1 MNRLEVRLS
10 FLYFV
15 FSILWIVLSDTLLLA
30 VLTSAA
36 VHSVYFG
43 MLKGMGF
50 VCVTTMLL
58 YWLMRHELARR
69 EAVETALSQQSLL
82 ATFEQSAV
90 GIAHVTPEGYLRH
103 VNPTFARTLGY
114 TRQELRGMHFSELTH
129 PDDIAPDMEAFQQ
142 LAEGETDSI
151 KRIKRYIRKDGQYV
165 WATLTASS
173 VFDQNGGLDYAIAV
187 IKDISEMKWL
197 EDELRQERDRIQ
209 TYLDLVAVILLVI
222 DTDGCIQ
229 RINQR
234 GCQILGYSEAELL
247 GREWFDFIPERDRS
261 DLRQKFDQL
270 VTGDVEVA
278 EYFENPII
286 TRSGE
291 ERLIAWR
298 NTVMYDIDG
307 RVAAVID
314 SGEDITERRRTE
326 DALKRSE
333 EQMRMVIQSMPVIM
347 NAFDENQLFIVW
359 NKEGERLTGYTAD
372 EIIANPKALE
382 LLIPDRD
389 YRCEMLA
396 RMKEMGNH
404 FRDLEWHVTCK
415 DGSQK
420 TIYWSNISNEF
431 PVPGW
436 ASWSIGIDVT
446 RQLQAEHELQDAN
459 HTLEMRV
466 EQRTSE
472 LRQARLAER
481 HQRLLAEA
489 LRKSATALNRSL
501 DLDVVL
507 DYILSSVQT
516 VIFSDMVTVMLL
528 DAGEVRIVRAQGG
541 QQVRL
546 PEQADNVSLGVQ
558 DVDYLQRMAEEQ
570 RPLLVNRLHD
580 YPDWPYNDKP
590 QWVRAYMGAPIITED
605 MVIGFINILSLKHN
619 AFEQS
624 DLDILS
630 VFCDQAAVAI
640 RNARLYQQAGEL
652 AALEERQRIARDLHD
667 AVTQTL
673 FSANVVSKTLLR
685 LHGRDPDQIGSGLQ
699 QLNQLTRGALAE
711 MRTLLLELRPET
723 LAETPID
730 RLLQQLGDA
739 FSGRTETEIVVEAEL
754 TDDLYL
760 PVKIVFYRVAQEAL
774 NNVYK
779 HARAR
784 HVQVR
789 LWHEDVMTYLSVMDD
804 GRGFDPA
811 AIVGDHLGLKIMR
824 ERAESIG
831 ARLGIRSQMGTG
843 TTIEVEWSA

>member
-1 MNRLEVRLS
+1 MNRPEVRLS
-10 FLYFV
+10 AVYFV
-15 FSILWIVLSDTLLLA
+15 SAALWIVFSDTLLLA
-30 VLTSAA
+30 VLKATSIDT
-36 VHSVYFG
+36 VYFNI
-43 MLKGMGF
+43 LKGLGF
-50 VCVTTMLL
+50 VGVTTALL
-58 YWLMRHELARR
+58 YWLMRRELAHR

-82 ATFEQSAV
+82 ATFERSAV
-90 GIAHVTPEGYLRH
+90 GIAHVTPGGYLRH
-103 VNPTFARTLGY
+103 VNPTFARILGY
-114 TRQELRGMHFSELTH
+114 TRQELRGMHFGDLTH
-129 PDDIAPDMEAFQQ
+129 SDDIALDMAAFRQ
-142 LAEGETDSI
+142 LVSGETDSI
-151 KRIKRYIRKDGQYV
+151 KRIKRYICKDGQYL

-173 VFDQNGGLDYAIAV
+173 VFNQDGDLDYAIAV
-187 IKDISEMKWL
+187 IKDVSDLKRL
-197 EDELRQERDRIQ
+197 EDELRQERDCIQ
-209 TYLDLVAVILLVI
+209 TYLDLVAVMLLVL
-222 DTDGCIQ
+222 DTDGRIQ

-234 GCQILGYSEAELL
+234 GCQILGYTEAELL
-247 GREWFDFIPERDRS
+247 GCDWFGFVHERNRD
-261 DLRQKFDQL
+261 DVRQIFSQL
-270 VTGDVEVA
+270 VAGDVEIA
-278 EYFENPII
+278 EYFENSVV

-298 NTVMYDIDG
+298 NTVMRDVDG
-307 RVAAVID
+307 RVTAVID
-314 SGEDITERRRTE
+314 SGEDITERRQTE

-333 EQMRMVIQSMPVIM
+333 EQMRVVIQNMPVVM

-372 EIIANPKALE
+372 EIIGNPNAFE
-382 LLIPDRD
+382 LLSPDPD
-389 YRCEMLA
+389 YSREVLA
-396 RMKEMGNH
+396 RMAGQGNN
-404 FRDLEWHVTCK
+404 FRDLEWRVICK

-420 TIYWSNISNEF
+420 TIYWSNISREF

-446 RQLQAEHELQDAN
+446 RQLQAEHKLQQAN
-459 HTLEMRV
+459 HTLEMHV
-466 EQRTSE
+466 EQRTVE

-516 VIFSDMVTVMLL
+516 VISSDMVTVMLL
-528 DAGEVRIVRAQGG
+528 DAGEVHIVRAQGG

-546 PEQADNVSLGVQ
+546 PEQADNVLLRVQ

-570 RPLLVNRLHD
+570 RPILVNRLHD
-580 YPDWPYNDKP
+580 YPDWPHRDKP
-590 QWVRAYMGAPIITED
+590 RWVRAYMGAPVINEET
-605 MVIGFINILSLKHN
+605 VIGFINILSLQHD

-624 DLDILS
+624 ELGILS

-640 RNARLYQQAGEL
+640 RNARLYQQAREL

-673 FSANVVSKTLLR
+673 FSANVVAKTLLR
-685 LHGRDPDQIGSGLQ
+685 LHERDPEQIGSGLQ

-723 LAETPID
+723 LAETALD

-739 FSGRTETEIVVEAEL
+739 FSGRTEAEIVVEAEPG
-754 TDDLYL
+754 DDLQL
-760 PVKIVFYRVAQEAL
+760 PVKVAFYRVAQEAL

-779 HARAR
+779 HARAER
-784 HVQVR
+784 VQVR
-789 LWHEDVMTYLSVMDD
+789 LWHDEGKTYLSVMDD

-811 AIVGDHLGLKIMR
+811 AVMGDHMGLKIMR
-824 ERAESIG
+824 ERAENIG
-831 ARLGIRSQMGTG
+831 ARLEISSQTGSG
-843 TTIEVEWSA
+843 TTIEVEWRA